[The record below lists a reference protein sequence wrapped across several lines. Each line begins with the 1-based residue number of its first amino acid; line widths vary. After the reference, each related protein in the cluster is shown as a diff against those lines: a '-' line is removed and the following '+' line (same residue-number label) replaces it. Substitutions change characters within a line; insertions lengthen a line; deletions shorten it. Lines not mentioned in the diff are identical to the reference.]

1 MIDPFSKNEA
11 PRNSLVAIDMSAKIR
26 WRIKGNDDGHVY
38 QGNVLHV
45 SCKTCGQP
53 PKTQILLIKENPD
66 NSHDLPIII

>member
-1 MIDPFSKNEA
+1 
-11 PRNSLVAIDMSAKIR
+11 MSAKIR